1 MEPLWL
7 FADQLGPHVH
17 ATDAM
22 RDREIVL
29 VESTKA
35 LRRKRFHRQK
45 LHLVLSGMRHLAAE
59 LGDRVRYVKADTYRE
74 ALERVGEPVVVHQPT
89 SFAAADL
96 VERLRK
102 DGLVSDVL
110 PTPTFALGKSEFDD
124 WAGDRERFR
133 MEDFYR
139 AQRERFSVLMDGDQP
154 VGGKWNLDHDNREPP
169 PRRRTLEV
177 KGPWRPT
184 EDDVDEQVRRDLEG
198 FPSVGV
204 DGPRLFAVTHD
215 EAQKAL
221 RHFVKHRLEHFGP
234 YEDAIM
240 EEDWAM
246 AHSLLSVPLNHGV
259 LHPLDAVHAAEQA
272 YRDGDVP
279 LASAEGFVRQVLGW
293 REYVWQLYWR
303 FGRGYTRRN
312 GMRART
318 PLPEWFASL
327 DADVVTAACLR
338 SALEGVRDRGWVHH
352 IPRLMVLGN
361 HALQRGYRPAEL
373 NEWFRTAFVD
383 GFEWV
388 MPPNVIGMSQHAD
401 GGLMATKPYASGGA
415 YVNKMSDH
423 CRDCAFDP
431 KKRVGDDACPFTA
444 GYWNWVHRHQ
454 DTLAANNR
462 TARAVAGMNRL
473 KDLDQVLEQESARE
487 HF

>member
-1 MEPLWL
+1 M
-7 FADQLGPHVH
+7 
-17 ATDAM
+17 
-22 RDREIVL
+22 
-29 VESTKA
+29 
-35 LRRKRFHRQK
+35 
-45 LHLVLSGMRHLAAE
+45 
-59 LGDRVRYVKADTYRE
+59 
-74 ALERVGEPVVVHQPT
+74 
-89 SFAAADL
+89 
-96 VERLRK
+96 
-102 DGLVSDVL
+102 
-110 PTPTFALGKSEFDD
+110 
-124 WAGDRERFR
+124 
-133 MEDFYR
+133 
-139 AQRERFSVLMDGDQP
+139 
-154 VGGKWNLDHDNREPP
+154 
-169 PRRRTLEV
+169 
-177 KGPWRPT
+177 KGPWRPA
-184 EDDVDEQVRRDLEG
+184 EDDVDAQVRRDLEG
-198 FPSVGV
+198 FPAVGV
-204 DGPRLFAVTHD
+204 DGPRWFAVTHD

-279 LASAEGFVRQVLGW
+279 LASAEGFIRQVLGW

-312 GMRART
+312 TLRART

-327 DADVVTAACLR
+327 DADAVTAACLR

-361 HALQRGYRPAEL
+361 HALQRGYHPAEL

-415 YVNKMSDH
+415 YVNRMSDH

-444 GYWNWVHRHQ
+444 GYWNWVHRHREM
-454 DTLAANNR
+454 LAGNNR
-462 TARAVAGMNRL
+462 TARAVAGARRL
-473 KDLDQVLEQESARE
+473 KDLDQLVEQESARE